1 MESLW
6 PAIFG
11 WNSLDKA
18 KGEHCL
24 EMYMATYPPLWYGLL
39 FIVSIC
45 GVATWYLRNFTTK
58 EELTK
63 LVAFSG
69 IIAMISLLG
78 WTLTEF

>member
-1 MESLW
+1 MESLRS
-6 PAIFG
+6 AIFG